1 MEPEGRRW
9 RDLQVRRT
17 ESGSSLQISDDS
29 RGLGNTSEI
38 KEMNILE
45 PILKRSSLKKKKV
58 LLGREFSVTGS
69 IQAATHLGSLQE
81 MEEGFT
87 HCSYLWLV
95 HAMPVCPESQP
106 FRTRK
111 GADPGAS
118 PPSDNPA
125 ALLTAV
131 CPGCLLA
138 KHTVPLGL
146 SQLPLLLVGFFGLQ
160 QLILP
165 ASLRELSGEQ
175 PGTPLLPLTTREKGL
190 GTP

>member
-9 RDLQVRRT
+9 RDLQVRRA

-45 PILKRSSLKKKKV
+45 PILKRSSLKKKKKV
-58 LLGREFSVTGS
+58 LLGSEFSVTGS

-95 HAMPVCPESQP
+95 RAMPVCPES
-106 FRTRK
+106 
-111 GADPGAS
+111 
-118 PPSDNPA
+118 
-125 ALLTAV
+125 
-131 CPGCLLA
+131 
-138 KHTVPLGL
+138 
-146 SQLPLLLVGFFGLQ
+146 
-160 QLILP
+160 
-165 ASLRELSGEQ
+165 
-175 PGTPLLPLTTREKGL
+175 
-190 GTP
+190 